1 MSDTGPEPEPRR
13 PRRRGPLRWLV
24 RGLTLVILFAAAGI
38 LLLAFPPNGRS
49 LPLPDWSRARIE
61 AAIDAS
67 MPGGLVTLGEVG
79 LSLSRGNLQPR
90 IRFTDMQLRDGDR
103 PRVVFPLLE
112 VELDRAAALR
122 GEMRP
127 RQVFVGGAGLRIRR
141 DEDGSFDLA
150 FTGADTGEARDLAQ
164 TLAGIDR
171 MFQQTVFSR
180 LLRVV
185 GEDITLNIDD
195 ARSGETTRITG
206 ATLELVP
213 EGEALILSVSGQL
226 EGAEESGL
234 ELTFT
239 RRAEAGETEFSAAFD
254 NLQSDDLASVSDALT
269 WLTLIDAPLSG
280 RLSTTL
286 FDDAT
291 VGTLTG
297 ELDVGV
303 GLVDPGGGVAPLP
316 LNALTLAFDYNAA
329 DARMWIE
336 DLTVDSPA
344 LSASISGHASLLD
357 GPVYVSQLQISHI
370 IADPPGLFEAPVR
383 FDGGAMDLRLQLFPF
398 VAIDFGQV
406 VLFDEGLHLTAR
418 GHVAAREDGLAVRL
432 DAEIPQLDVLRVMPL
447 WPVSQIPN
455 TRDWLIE
462 NVVAGTV
469 RNAHAGLR
477 IAPGSDPQFGLTF
490 DFEGAEVRAVRG
502 MAPIEQG
509 RGYMDISRNVMTLS
523 MHEGR
528 LTAPNGGVL
537 DLSGSQMRLADTRIR
552 HSPAT
557 FDLQINGPVS
567 SAMTLI
573 GADPFNLLDQFP
585 YDPGTV
591 ASGRVDLDVSLA
603 MELRPRIQPQDV
615 TFRIGGTLRNV
626 RSSEFLPG
634 RILRAAALQIVAD
647 NESLSIGGPARLDGL
662 MADATWRRALGPDS
676 TPASTV
682 DGRATLTPET
692 LAEFG
697 VVLPDGMLIGRTEA
711 DFQLSLDR
719 GQPPRLSVVS
729 DLAGLGLSIPALGWS
744 LPAASR
750 GRLEAELTLGE
761 TPDVPR
767 LDISGNGLTLEGAVQ
782 ISDERQFE
790 RLEIS
795 RLSVSDWLDVSG
807 ALVARGPGQTPE
819 VVISGGTADLRGLP
833 TGSGGTG
840 GQSLPLNIRLDRFEI
855 TDSIF
860 LTDLRAELAGSPI
873 SGEFRGLMGGAVPVN
888 GTILGETD
896 GTALRLRSGDGGAVL
911 RAAGIYPNAYGGA
924 MDLILR
930 PRPGE
935 GQYSGLLTIDNPRL
949 RNAPAIAELLSAISV
964 VGLLDQMFTGEGIA
978 LGEVR
983 VAFTL
988 TPNVLAI
995 QEGTALGASMGLSL
1009 DGVYNLQ
1016 SRYYDFE
1023 GVVSPLYVVNGL
1035 VGGLFTPRREGL
1047 FGFTY
1052 RLTGTPEDSIV
1063 SVNPLSVLTPGI
1075 FREIFRRPPPEPAE

>member
-1 MSDTGPEPEPRR
+1 
-13 PRRRGPLRWLV
+13 V

-150 FTGADTGEARDLAQ
+150 FTGANTGEARDLAQ

-585 YDPGTV
+585 YDPGAV
-591 ASGRVDLDVSLA
+591 ASGRVDLDVTLA

-634 RILRAAALQIVAD
+634 RVLRAAALQIVAD

-719 GQPPRLSVVS
+719 GRPPRLSVVS

-833 TGSGGTG
+833 TGSGGSG

-1052 RLTGTPEDSIV
+1052 RLTGTPEDSNV

-1075 FREIFRRPPPEPAE
+1075 FREIFRRPPPEPVE